1 MEKLTLGLALFCD
14 IFWLIA
20 FLICLPSIK
29 KKTTT
34 GKYFFLWLFI
44 AIYSTFEF
52 TGGDF
57 YHYFTAYQNNLS
69 ASSDRS
75 HFEPFYYWLI
85 HALPSDYFIWRFTV
99 WGLAGFFWIQAI
111 KNLKQNVRFAG
122 LMFLLIVFFF
132 FVGGRQ
138 ALCFSV
144 LYYALTIYYKKGVYK
159 LKNAIIFLLLI
170 MCSYF
175 LHKTAI
181 VYILIMFISMLPLG
195 KRAFLLSLILFPV
208 IYKIFDS
215 LSYLFISEY
224 STFNEESATSM
235 ESYMEGETYTRNIF
249 GQIHLFINRFP
260 IFLLLIYSIWSIFIK
275 KDIIPKIYIILLRMI
290 YILIYISYLFVGRD
304 ISAYIAPRFWD
315 ASLFPLTL
323 FAAGY
328 MYNKRQTR
336 FFKTCFYLLLFSLLY
351 RFAYNIYKI

>member
-1 MEKLTLGLALFCD
+1 MEKLTLGQALFCD

-29 KKTTT
+29 RRSTT

-57 YHYFTAYQNNLS
+57 YNYLIVYNYNISTS
-69 ASSDRS
+69 
-75 HFEPFYYWLI
+75 FERTHLETFYYWLI
-85 HALPSDYFIWRFTV
+85 QVLPADYFAWRFTV
-99 WGLAGFFWIQAI
+99 WGLAGFFWIQTV
-111 KNLKQNVRFAG
+111 KNLKQNVHFAG
-122 LMFLLIVFFF
+122 LMFLLIVFFL

-144 LYYALTIYYKKGVYK
+144 LYYALTIYYKKGVYQF
-159 LKNAIIFLLLI
+159 KNAIIFLILI
-170 MCSYF
+170 TCSYF

-195 KRAFLLSLILFPV
+195 KRTLLLSLILFPV

-224 STFNEESATSM
+224 SAFNEESATSM
-235 ESYMEGETYTRNIF
+235 ESYMEGENITANF
-249 GQIHLFINRFP
+249 NGLIQLTIARTP
-260 IFLLLIYSIWSIFIK
+260 IFFLLFYSIWKIYFK
-275 KDIIPKIYIILLRMI
+275 KDTLSNTYLTLLRMTF
-290 YILIYISYLFVGRD
+290 ILIYISYLFTGRN

-315 ASLFPLTL
+315 ASLFPATL
-323 FAAGY
+323 FATGY
-328 MYNKRQTR
+328 IYNKRGTH
-336 FFKTCFYLLLFSLLY
+336 FFKILFFLLLLNMGFK
-351 RFAYNIYKI
+351 FAYTIYKL

>member
-144 LYYALTIYYKKGVYK
+144 LYYALTIYYKEGVYK
-159 LKNAIIFLLLI
+159 FKNAIIFLLLI
-170 MCSYF
+170 VCSYF

-224 STFNEESATSM
+224 SAFNEESATSM
-235 ESYMEGETYTRNIF
+235 ESYMEGENITSNF
-249 GQIHLFINRFP
+249 NGLIQLTIARAP
-260 IFLLLIYSIWSIFIK
+260 IFLLLLYSIWQVYFK
-275 KDIIPKIYIILLRMI
+275 KYTLSNTYQTLLRMM
-290 YILIYISYLFVGRD
+290 YILIYISYLFIGRD
-304 ISAYIAPRFWD
+304 ISVYIAPRFWD
-315 ASLFPLTL
+315 ASLFPATL
-323 FAAGY
+323 FATGY
-328 MYNKRQTR
+328 IYNKKGTR
-336 FFKTCFYLLLFSLLY
+336 FFKLFFFLLLLNMCFK
-351 RFAYNIYKI
+351 FAYNIYKL

>member
-1 MEKLTLGLALFCD
+1 MEKLTLGQALFCD

-29 KKTTT
+29 RRSTT

-85 HALPSDYFIWRFTV
+85 HAIPSDYFLWRFCV

-159 LKNAIIFLLLI
+159 FKNAIIFLILI
-170 MCSYF
+170 VCSYF

-195 KRAFLLSLILFPV
+195 KRTLLLSLILFPV

-215 LSYLFISEY
+215 LSYLFISNY
-224 STFNEESATSM
+224 SAFNEESATSM
-235 ESYMEGETYTRNIF
+235 ESYMAGENITANIN
-249 GQIHLFINRFP
+249 GIIQRFINRLP
-260 IFLLLIYSIWSIFIK
+260 IFLILIYSIIQIYFK
-275 KDIIPKIYIILLRMI
+275 KDITNHIYHILLRMT
-290 YILIYISYLFVGRD
+290 YIMIYISFLFSGRD

-323 FAAGY
+323 FATGY
-328 MYNKRQTR
+328 LFNKRNSN
-336 FFKTCFYLLLFSLLY
+336 FFKLCFYLLLLSQ
-351 RFAYNIYKI
+351 IYKFSYTIFKL

>member
-1 MEKLTLGLALFCD
+1 MEKLTLGQALFCD

-29 KKTTT
+29 KETTT

-44 AIYSTFEF
+44 ALYSTFEF

-57 YHYFTAYQNNLS
+57 YHYLAIYKNNIS
-69 ASSDRS
+69 TTFERS
-75 HFEPFYYWLI
+75 HLEAFYYWLI
-85 HALPSDYFIWRFTV
+85 QILPHDYYIWRFTV

-144 LYYALTIYYKKGVYK
+144 LYYALTIYYKEGVYK
-159 LKNAIIFLLLI
+159 FKNAIIFLILI
-170 MCSYF
+170 VCSYF

-195 KRAFLLSLILFPV
+195 KRTLLLSIILFPV

-224 STFNEESATSM
+224 SAFNEESATSM

-260 IFLLLIYSIWSIFIK
+260 ILLLLIYLIRRVFINN
-275 KDIIPKIYIILLRMI
+275 DFIPKIYIILLRMI
-290 YILIYISYLFVGRD
+290 YILIYISYLFVGRN

-328 MYNKRQTR
+328 MYNKRQAR
-336 FFKTCFYLLLFSLLY
+336 FFRICFYLLLFSLLY
-351 RFAYNIYKI
+351 RIAYNIYKI